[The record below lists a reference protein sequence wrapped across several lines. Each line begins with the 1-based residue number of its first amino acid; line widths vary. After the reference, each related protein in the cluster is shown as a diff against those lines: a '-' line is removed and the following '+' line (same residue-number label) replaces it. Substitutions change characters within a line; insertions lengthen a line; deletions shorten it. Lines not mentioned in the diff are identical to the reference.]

1 MGDVAQIVNL
11 DEGWK
16 EIEEHG
22 LKVLEVN
29 KREKTFTNLS
39 KHSTTRIILT
49 FTPANSFK
57 YPTQNMLE
65 NEFRQSDRLF
75 ENDVKMRVYT

>member
-39 KHSTTRIILT
+39 THSTTRIILT

-57 YPTQNMLE
+57 YSTQNMLE